1 MPAVGRENFPS
12 WTSLPGLQLA
22 RIGAAVTL
30 IRTPGS
36 DRMRLVLQLVAR
48 LFVVVILC
56 LGAATVWATIDAHRS
71 VDRATAAS
79 AERVSVA
86 LEALYWRELLLR
98 SNRMREQLLPVPEW
112 RTIETM
118 GLISPGICVRFE
130 PAGAFEK
137 PLCGQSKGIGQSPP
151 RWFTATVQT
160 LLGDHAAVIRP
171 ISARAASAGNVSAAA
186 DPNAAIALAWQ
197 HILDNIHVVLLMAV
211 AIALLASLAIA
222 HTLAPAQQIVAAL
235 QRMARGQYRTSL
247 PRFRSMELA
256 MIGQAV
262 GNLGDRLAQSMEERA
277 ALTRRLLEIRG
288 DERRALARELH
299 DEFGQNLTA
308 ILAFASTIEATSA
321 QEKDNSEVAQDAR
334 MISQATHRIIAC
346 LRDTLNRLRHPPA
359 EELGLEACL
368 VDLVD
373 SWRSRNS
380 TQPTI
385 QLDLKGDLAD
395 VRGAVAA
402 TAYRVAQECLTNSL
416 RHSSARVIV
425 LRIERRTGAENALL
439 VHVEDDGGG
448 DASKLARFPGF
459 GLTGIRERVAALGG
473 SLSIADAN
481 RGVSVAATIPL
492 AA

>member
-1 MPAVGRENFPS
+1 
-12 WTSLPGLQLA
+12 
-22 RIGAAVTL
+22 
-30 IRTPGS
+30 
-36 DRMRLVLQLVAR
+36 MRLVLQLVSR
-48 LFVVVILC
+48 LFVVVVLC

-98 SNRMREQLLPVPEW
+98 SNRMREQLLPVPQW

-118 GLISPGICVRFE
+118 GLISPGICVQIE
-130 PAGAFEK
+130 PAGAFER
-137 PLCGQSKGIGQSPP
+137 PLCGQSKGIGQVPP
-151 RWFTATVQT
+151 RWFAATVHT
-160 LLGDHAAVIRP
+160 LLGSHAPVIRP
-171 ISARAASAGNVSAAA
+171 ISARAANAGSVSATP

-197 HILDNIHVVLLMAV
+197 HILDNVHLALLMAV

-247 PRFRSMELA
+247 PRFRSMDLA

-262 GNLGDRLAQSMEERA
+262 GDLGDRLAQAMEERA
-277 ALTRRLLEIRG
+277 ALTRRLLEIRS
-288 DERRALARELH
+288 DERRVLARELH
-299 DEFGQNLTA
+299 DEFGQNLAA
-308 ILAFASTIEATSA
+308 ILAFANTIEVASA
-321 QEKDNSEVAQDAR
+321 QQQDPGRSEVAQDAR
-334 MISQATHRIIAC
+334 MISQATHRIMAC
-346 LRDTLNRLRHPPA
+346 LRDTLKRLRHPPA

-368 VDLVD
+368 IDLVD
-373 SWRSRNS
+373 SWRSGNAA
-380 TQPTI
+380 QPVI

-395 VRGAVAA
+395 VLGAVAA
-402 TAYRVAQECLTNSL
+402 TAYRMVQECLTNSL
-416 RHSSARVIV
+416 RHSSARGIV
-425 LRIERRTGAENALL
+425 LRIERRTGTENALL

-448 DASKLARFPGF
+448 DAAKVAASTGF

-473 SLSIADAN
+473 SLSSVGAN

>member
-1 MPAVGRENFPS
+1 
-12 WTSLPGLQLA
+12 
-22 RIGAAVTL
+22 
-30 IRTPGS
+30 
-36 DRMRLVLQLVAR
+36 MRLVLQLVAR

-56 LGAATVWATIDAHRS
+56 LGAATIWATVDAHRS

-86 LEALYWRELLLR
+86 LEALYWRELMLR

-118 GLISPGICVRFE
+118 GLISAGICVRLE

-151 RWFTATVQT
+151 RWFAATVQT
-160 LLGDHAAVIRP
+160 LLGNHAAVVRP
-171 ISARAASAGNVSAAA
+171 ISTRAANAGSVSAAA
-186 DPNAAIALAWQ
+186 DPSAAIALAWQ
-197 HILDNIHVVLLMAV
+197 HILDNIHVALLMAV

-235 QRMARGQYRTSL
+235 QRMARGQYSTSL

-262 GNLGDRLAQSMEERA
+262 GDLGDRLAQSMEERA
-277 ALTRRLLEIRG
+277 ALTRRLLEIRS

-308 ILAFASTIEATSA
+308 ILAFANTIEATSA
-321 QEKDNSEVAQDAR
+321 QEKDKSEVAQDAR
-334 MISQATHRIIAC
+334 MISQATHRIMAC

-373 SWRSRNS
+373 SWRSRNAA
-380 TQPTI
+380 QPMI

-448 DASKLARFPGF
+448 DAAKLARSPGF
-459 GLTGIRERVAALGG
+459 GLTGIRERVTALGG